1 MDEIEYERK
10 RLYEE
15 VWEQPIGDVAER
27 YGVTNE
33 AIRKVCETLCIPTP
47 PAGYW
52 VQLYAG
58 RNVPREP
65 LPQFS
70 GATTVRVPRPSS
82 RGTSAKK
89 ASKDLLTFLP
99 EQERQRILGICQSIE
114 VRDKLSAPHRLIV
127 EFLDELT
134 ARRKREKERQRRSSR
149 SFDSYG
155 ILPRQDEDKPV
166 LDVQVSEGQL
176 NRACRVLHAFIRGIE
191 ELGGSIIVDAK
202 DRRTYALMGKDR
214 IRLKLVEKSKW
225 IPHVLT
231 AQEEAR
237 RKKERHFSAPPYDK
251 VPTGELEFQFLYDHS
266 SKRVF
271 RDTAKRSL
279 DSVLG
284 TALVVLLEIGE
295 SLRVA
300 REAQEAERRRRLEEE
315 LRRLE
320 RERLQQA
327 ELERVHT
334 LVHKAMD
341 WRTANEIRTY
351 AAAVESSLSDVSD
364 PNTLEEKK
372 RWVQWAMEK
381 ADWLDPTVAAPDPI
395 LGLHDHSAFGRRSIR
410 REEPY
415 SLWP

>member
-52 VQLYAG
+52 VQLYAD

-89 ASKDLLTFLP
+89 ASKDLLRFLP

-114 VRDKLSAPHRLIV
+114 VRGKLSAPHRLIA

-134 ARRKREKERQRRSSR
+134 ARRKREKERQRWSSR

-155 ILPRQDEDKPV
+155 TLPRQDEDKPV

-176 NRACRVLHAFIRGIE
+176 NRACRILDAFIRGIE
-191 ELGGSIIVDAK
+191 ELGGSIVIDAK
-202 DRRTYALMGKDR
+202 DRRTYALMGEDR
-214 IRLKLVEKSKW
+214 IRVKLVEKSKW
-225 IPHVLT
+225 TPHVLT

-237 RKKERHFSAPPYDK
+237 RKKERHFSASPYDK
-251 VPTGELEFQFLYDHS
+251 VPTGELGLQFLYDYS

-271 RDTAKRSL
+271 SDTAKRSL

-295 SLRVA
+295 SLQVA
-300 REAQEAERRRRLEEE
+300 REAQEAERRKRVEEE

-320 RERLQQA
+320 REELQQA
-327 ELERVHT
+327 ELKRVHA
-334 LVHKAMD
+334 LVHKATD
-341 WRTANEIRTY
+341 WRTANEIRAY
-351 AAAVESSLSDVSD
+351 ATAIESSLAGVSDV
-364 PNTLEEKK
+364 NTLEEKR

-395 LGLHDHSAFGRRSIR
+395 LGLHDHSAAGRGSIR
-410 REEPY
+410 KEDPY
-415 SLWP
+415 SPWL